1 MTPERWKKIGEIY
14 HAALELLP
22 SQRESF
28 LDQACAGNEELRR
41 EVESL
46 IAAEERAGDFI
57 ASPALKDAVEI
68 LTPEE
73 APSLVGKKFGR
84 YRILAPL
91 GRGGMGD
98 VYLARDNRLNR
109 QVALKLLPSEFTNDL
124 HRVRRFEKEARAVSA
139 LNHPNIITI
148 HEIGKADGAH
158 FIVTE
163 YIDGQTLR
171 RRMTNEHLSLPT
183 ILEMVT
189 QITGALAAAH
199 DAGVVHRDIK
209 PDNVMVRRDGLVK
222 VLDFGLAKLN
232 EPRDTERTR
241 YNTDAPTEFLTNTDP
256 GVIMGTPRYMSPEQA
271 RGLTLDARTD
281 IFSLGVML
289 YEMVAGRPPFTG
301 ETSTDIIVSLVAE
314 EPKPL
319 DAPAELQRI
328 VSKALRKD
336 RDTRYQTANDF
347 QSDLKRLQQS
357 IEFDGSPEAAH
368 LSPDLRGEARTT
380 EEGIIKTTEVGLTD
394 TSSSAPVRS
403 WIRHHRRGALMTLAA
418 LFLAIV
424 AFFFYSNRRTVLT
437 EKDTI
442 LLADFENKTGE
453 EVFDGT
459 LKQALAIQ
467 LEQTPFLNLFSED
480 RVRETLR
487 YMDRSPDERVTR
499 EVARQICQR
508 QGIKA
513 MLLGSI
519 VRLDLHYSI
528 ILEAFNSQTGETIA
542 SAIAE
547 ANGKDEVLRALGRAT
562 KQLREELGES
572 LASIQKF
579 DIPVEQAT
587 TSSLEAFKAWSRGV
601 ELTLSGKRN
610 EAVPFFKHA
619 KELDPDFA
627 KADVSLSM
635 FHSNQGQLDLAAD
648 YATRAYAL
656 REKVTEREK
665 FDIASN
671 YHSLATGDLLQA
683 IEVIE
688 LWRQTYPRDY
698 GPRSRLSS
706 LYRLV
711 GNVEKA
717 LASAQEANRLN
728 PRAYVPYVNMGTSLV
743 KLNRFDEARVVIDE
757 AFALQLA
764 TMTSRRDLYQIAF
777 LKGDG
782 ATMKQQIDWATGKP
796 DENWVWFWLSQ
807 GASYAGQLQQAQIFN
822 RRAVSLIEQRN
833 PERAARF
840 MTDAALRDAVC
851 GACRLVKSGASR
863 PPLSMRI
870 SLQSPTPPIASM
882 ALALAFCG
890 EVVRAQ
896 SLADEVA
903 RRNPQSTLANLV
915 WLPVIRAAIELQR
928 GHADLAIKSLQTV
941 GPYEPGADFW
951 SPYLR
956 GQAYLRQGK
965 GNEAAAEFQKIL
977 DHRGWDVMSP
987 LYPLA
992 HLGLARSFV
1001 LAGETAQARN
1011 AYQEFLSI
1019 WKDADE
1025 DLPPFQAAKRE
1036 YESLK

>member
-14 HAALELLP
+14 HAALELSP
-22 SQRESF
+22 SQRDSF
-28 LDQACAGNEELRR
+28 LDGACAGNEELRR

-46 IAAEERAGDFI
+46 IAAEGHAGDFLQ
-57 ASPALKDAVEI
+57 APALKDAAEI

-73 APSLVGKKFGR
+73 SPTLVGKKFGN
-84 YRILAPL
+84 YRILSRL
-91 GRGGMGD
+91 GVGGMGE

-109 QVALKLLPSEFTNDL
+109 QVALKLLPSVFTNDS
-124 HRVRRFEKEARAVSA
+124 HRVRRFEREARAVSA
-139 LNHPNIITI
+139 LNHPNIIII
-148 HEIGKADGAH
+148 HEIGKAEGLH

-163 YIDGQTLR
+163 YVDGQTLR
-171 RRMTNEHLSLPT
+171 QRMTSEDLRLPAV
-183 ILEMVT
+183 LEITT
-189 QITGALAAAH
+189 QIASALAAAH
-199 DAGVVHRDIK
+199 NAGIVHRDIK
-209 PDNVMVRRDGLVK
+209 PENVMVRRDGLVK

-232 EPRDTERTR
+232 EPQNTEQTR

-271 RGLTLDARTD
+271 RGLALDARTD
-281 IFSLGVML
+281 LFSLGVVI

-301 ETSTDIIVSLVAE
+301 ETSTDVIVSLVSE

-319 DAPAELQRI
+319 DAPAELRRI

-336 RDTRYQTANDF
+336 REARYQKASDML
-347 QSDLKRLQQS
+347 SDLKNLQQS
-357 IEFDGSPEAAH
+357 IETGMTLE
-368 LSPDLRGEARTT
+368 RGHWPT
-380 EEGIIKTTEVGLTD
+380 EPGGGIQLTEKGMVETREVGLVD
-394 TSSSAPVRS
+394 RSSSKPPRG
-403 WIRHHRRGALMTLAA
+403 WISSHWHGVLVTLAV
-418 LFLAIV
+418 LVIAI
-424 AFFFYSNRRTVLT
+424 AGLFFYSNRRTVLT

-453 EVFDGT
+453 DVFDGT

-467 LEQTPFLNLFSED
+467 LEQTPFLNLFPED

-487 YMDRSPDERVTR
+487 YMNRQPDERVTR
-499 EVARQICQR
+499 EIAREICQR

-513 MLLGSI
+513 MLFGSI
-519 VRLDLHYSI
+519 ARLDRNYTL
-528 ILEAFNSQTGETIA
+528 ILEAFNSQTGETVA

-547 ANGKDEVLRALGRAT
+547 AEGRDEVLRALGRAT

-579 DIPVEQAT
+579 DTPDEQAT

-601 ELTLSGKRN
+601 ELNLSGKGM
-610 EAVPFFKHA
+610 EAVPFYRHA

-635 FHSNQGQLDLAAD
+635 AYSNQGQLDLAAE
-648 YATRAYAL
+648 YAAKAYAL
-656 REKVTEREK
+656 RERVTEREK

-671 YHSLATGDLLQA
+671 YHSLSTGDLIQA
-683 IEVIE
+683 IEVVE

-698 GPRSRLSS
+698 GPRARLSS

-711 GNVEKA
+711 GDVEKA
-717 LASAQEANRLN
+717 LSASREANQLN

-757 AFALQLA
+757 ALALQLA

-777 LKGDG
+777 LNGDT
-782 ATMKQQIDWATGKP
+782 ATMKQLIDWATGKP
-796 DENWVWFWLSQ
+796 EENWVWFWQAQAAL
-807 GASYAGQLQQAQIFN
+807 YAGQLQQAQNFN
-822 RRAVSLIEQRN
+822 RRAVSLIELQN

-840 MTDAALRDAVC
+840 RAEAILLDAVC
-851 GACRLVKSGASR
+851 GACRLARSHAR
-863 PPLSMRI
+863 PPSSMRI
-870 SLQSPTPPIASM
+870 SLQSPIPPIAST
-882 ALALAFCG
+882 ALALALCG
-890 EVVRAQ
+890 EAVQAQ
-896 SLADEVA
+896 SIADEVA
-903 RRNPQSTLANLV
+903 RRNPQSTLANMI
-915 WLPVIRAAIELQR
+915 WLPVIRAAIELRR
-928 GHADLAIKSLQTV
+928 GHVDQAIQSLQTV
-941 GPYEPGADFW
+941 SRFEPGADFW

-956 GQAYLRQGK
+956 GQAYLVQGK
-965 GNEAAAEFQKIL
+965 GQEAAAEFRRIL

-992 HLGLARSFV
+992 HLGLARAFV
-1001 LAGETAQARN
+1001 LTGETALARKS
-1011 AYQEFLSI
+1011 YQDFLSI

-1025 DLPPFQAAKRE
+1025 DFPLLREAKKE
-1036 YESLK
+1036 YERLK